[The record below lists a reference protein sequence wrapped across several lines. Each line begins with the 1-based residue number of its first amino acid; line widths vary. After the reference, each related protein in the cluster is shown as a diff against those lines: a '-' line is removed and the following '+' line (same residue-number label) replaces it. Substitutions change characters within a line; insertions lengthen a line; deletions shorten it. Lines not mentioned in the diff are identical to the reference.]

1 MEREVSSSKRARVC
15 ARAFDYDRAAPSCI
29 AELDHLLG
37 LRHLGRWYL
46 CKGQTG
52 GEWRTAVRVKEAAHH
67 RRLSDGAST
76 KAGADDFDEIIAET
90 GSRIQP
96 GEFGS
101 LKLPPLEM
109 QTFAR
114 AWSGGKRHRDLTESL
129 SGDTHIKLSDTS
141 CDYLQCE

>member
-1 MEREVSSSKRARVC
+1 MAHSCASRGSSPQPARRS
-15 ARAFDYDRAAPSCI
+15 A
-29 AELDHLLG
+29 
-37 LRHLGRWYL
+37 
-46 CKGQTG
+46 
-52 GEWRTAVRVKEAAHH
+52 
-67 RRLSDGAST
+67 LSDGAST

>member
-1 MEREVSSSKRARVC
+1 MLVPV
-15 ARAFDYDRAAPSCI
+15 
-29 AELDHLLG
+29 G
-37 LRHLGRWYL
+37 
-46 CKGQTG
+46 KGQTS

-67 RRLSDGAST
+67 RSALSDGAST

-129 SGDTHIKLSDTS
+129 SGDTHIKLTDTS
-141 CDYLQCE
+141 CDYSASER